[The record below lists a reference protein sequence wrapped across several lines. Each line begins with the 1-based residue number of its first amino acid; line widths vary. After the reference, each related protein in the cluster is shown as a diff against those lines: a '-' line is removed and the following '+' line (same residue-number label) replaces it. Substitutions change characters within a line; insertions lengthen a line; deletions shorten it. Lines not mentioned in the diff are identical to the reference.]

1 MVLKLANDQFSGGR
15 GMAYPKS
22 TFQRGTEQE
31 DYKIALYEM
40 VFKMF
45 MRSKNLITAK
55 TVPQDRD
62 QKFWTNLESDRWY
75 GQLQPR

>member
-1 MVLKLANDQFSGGR
+1 
-15 GMAYPKS
+15 MAYPNS

-40 VFKMF
+40 VFKML

-55 TVPQDRD
+55 VVPQDRD
-62 QKFWTNLESDRWY
+62 QNFLTNLESDRWY